1 MDGLL
6 SSYSCLDIHICW
18 KVDRDVRI
26 EPPIQ
31 IEYFLSGGAMI
42 FTFML
47 EGANAVISLCIL
59 SARPGYMVFPPA

>member
-1 MDGLL
+1 M
-6 SSYSCLDIHICW
+6 
-18 KVDRDVRI
+18 
-26 EPPIQ
+26 
-31 IEYFLSGGAMI
+31 EYFLSGGAMI